1 MKVLLADDHQI
12 VLDALIRFIEE
23 DPEYQVAGQAKD
35 GRELVKLAAE
45 IKPDIAIVDVGLPG
59 MNGIEATRLIL
70 KNNPETKVVAL
81 SMHEDL
87 SSLSNMLK
95 AGAKGYLSKSN
106 ASKELIRALK
116 VVTGGDYYLSP
127 QLTTVMV
134 DSFLTQLDNI
144 DMAPAPDLTPRES
157 QVLAYIAQGLASK
170 EIAHELELSP
180 KTVDTHRQ
188 KIMSKLGLNN
198 VAGLVKYA
206 LRNGL
211 AQP

>member
-23 DPEYQVAGQAKD
+23 DPGYQVAGQARD
-35 GRELVKLAAE
+35 GNELVRLAEE

-70 KNNPETKVVAL
+70 KKNPDINVIAL

-116 VVTGGDYYLSP
+116 VVADGDYYLSP

-134 DSFLTQLDNI
+134 DSFLAQLDTK
-144 DMAPAPDLTPRES
+144 DLAPAPELTPRES

-170 EIAHELELSP
+170 EIAHELDLSP

-188 KIMSKLGLNN
+188 KIMSKLGLNS
-198 VAGLVKYA
+198 VAGLVRYA
-206 LRNGL
+206 LRTGL